1 MGEATTSNLFARAR
15 HWAIALTQRKSVT
28 GTDDEASFGVWFAD
42 ALRAAN
48 VFRGANIWT
57 IEVEPRDGRHC
68 VAMLVRSA
76 GRGTIVL
83 TGHYDT
89 VSTRDYGELE
99 DLATEPEQLT
109 RALAKSLSEVETP
122 AARLARTDFASGEF
136 LAGRGLLDMK
146 AGLAAGLAVC
156 AEFAESAGPNGNLL
170 FIAVPD
176 EENNSAGARK
186 AV

>member
-1 MGEATTSNLFARAR
+1 M
-15 HWAIALTQRKSVT
+15 
-28 GTDDEASFGVWFAD
+28 
-42 ALRAAN
+42 
-48 VFRGANIWT
+48 
-57 IEVEPRDGRHC
+57 
-68 VAMLVRSA
+68 AMLL
-76 GRGTIVL
+76 RGTGRSTVLL

-99 DLATEPEQLT
+99 ELATRPQALT
-109 RALAKSLSEVETP
+109 RALRNSLMDADTP
-122 AARLARTDFASGEF
+122 AARLARADLESGEY

-156 AEFAESAGPNGNLL
+156 ADFAESANAAGNLL

-186 AV
+186 AAQALPGIYEQHGLDLVAAIYRRSEGAYDFRPPFHKPLVVCGV